1 MPTKKKSKVTKGDL
15 FEALQII
22 RINMKNITT
31 NQIGKQWRAN
41 DTGRPFLRAVFDDWT
56 DPSGTPLHSR
66 RRQRER
72 HPSNR
77 SAKSPEN
84 KGDLSSEEMG
94 VIAKRVT
101 SGCYWLSTQ
110 NPKTLKGVA
119 DGYITATLSFAP
131 ADISDTTVCFNYKEC
146 RDTCLFH
153 QGRGQ
158 MKNVRN
164 ARIKKT
170 NLFFDNKEDAALE
183 IHCEIR
189 KINNRLKRIP
199 NSPLL
204 AVRLNCFSDLKW
216 EELRFDSLGGETLF
230 EANPEVQFYDYT
242 KIPKGY
248 RDAWEDMPINYHLTY
263 SWDGTAR
270 GADYAQEILDMGY
283 NIAVVLTKDNYK
295 LFIKNL
301 EVTKGDS
308 LRKHSYTLMDNEV
321 SDNRFL
327 DPSPVILIGREKGHS
342 NIAQ

>member
-1 MPTKKKSKVTKGDL
+1 MQTLLNK
-15 FEALQII
+15 
-22 RINMKNITT
+22 
-31 NQIGKQWRAN
+31 QIGKNWRSR
-41 DTGRPFLRAVFDDWT
+41 DTGRPFLRAVLDSWTNPSDDT
-56 DPSGTPLHSR
+56 LQNRDV
-66 RRQRER
+66 QRER
-72 HPSNR
+72 HRNNR
-77 SAKSPEN
+77 VEKPPEN
-84 KGDLSSEEMG
+84 NRNISSEDMG
-94 VIAKRVT
+94 LIAKRVA

-110 NPKTLKGVA
+110 NPKTLKGVE
-119 DGYITATLSFAP
+119 DGYITAVLSLAP
-131 ADISDTTVCFNYKEC
+131 ADYSDTTTCFNYKQC

-158 MKNVRN
+158 MKSVRD

-189 KINNRLKRIP
+189 KIHNRLRRIP
-199 NSPLL
+199 NHKHNSPLL

-263 SWDGTAR
+263 SWDGTER
-270 GADYAQEILDMGY
+270 GADCAQEILDMGY

-295 LFIKNL
+295 LFKKKL
-301 EVTKGDS
+301 EITGGDS
-308 LRKHSYTLMDNEV
+308 LRKHSNGEIYTLMDNEV

-342 NIAQ
+342 HIAQ